1 MYVPRNSNREMQA
14 LRATTLSQLE
24 NQEKAN
30 KIVKT
35 MGKKQKKI
43 KKHSNTFIHKTRWEK
58 C

>member
-1 MYVPRNSNREMQA
+1 MTFGMYVPRNSNREMQA

-35 MGKKQKKI
+35 MGKKTKKDKETPAI
-43 KKHSNTFIHKTRWEK
+43 LLFTR
-58 C
+58 

>member
-1 MYVPRNSNREMQA
+1 MTFGMYVPRNSNREMQA

-35 MGKKQKKI
+35 MGKKTKKDKETPVI
-43 KKHSNTFIHKTRWEK
+43 LLFTR
-58 C
+58 